1 MKPILRPK
9 SKKAKDKN
17 RAEEMQSAGSK
28 VKKYRRPGDSIYN
41 DMNLAR
47 PDKTTR
53 SGRKVRETENTPS
66 GLKDRIVENFKNS
79 KYNFVGRNR
88 DRQAKELA
96 KSRAGEFAG
105 DDVPFPRNKKK
116 GGGMMKKKGMA
127 KGGMMKKKGYA
138 MGGALKGSQSK
149 LDKNKDGKISGDD
162 FKMMKKKGGGMMK
175 KKGMAKGGMM
185 KKKGM
190 AKGGKVRG
198 SGIARQG
205 VRAAKMM

>member
-1 MKPILRPK
+1 M
-9 SKKAKDKN
+9 
-17 RAEEMQSAGSK
+17 
-28 VKKYRRPGDSIYN
+28 
-41 DMNLAR
+41 
-47 PDKTTR
+47 
-53 SGRKVRETENTPS
+53 
-66 GLKDRIVENFKNS
+66 
-79 KYNFVGRNR
+79 
-88 DRQAKELA
+88 
-96 KSRAGEFAG
+96 
-105 DDVPFPRNKKK
+105 
-116 GGGMMKKKGMA
+116 MMKKKGFKKGGKMDVVKA
-127 KGGMMKKKGYA
+127 DKGPMKRKLTAAEKARELRSRLRGTTGGGKPDVTSAMKKGGMMKKGYA

-198 SGIARQG
+198 AGIATQG